1 MVRSDRWDRSWSWRK
16 TAIRFLQQD
25 VLPK

>member
-25 VLPK
+25 VPK